1 MNQKT
6 SKLIRKTVEKTHAI
20 DRNIEVEGVQKKN
33 PQFKKICNM
42 IKKEYKNTPQSKKS
56 EYKKSG
62 I

>member
-6 SKLIRKTVEKTHAI
+6 AKLIRKTVEKTHAI
-20 DRNIEVEGVQKKN
+20 DPTIEVEGTQKKN

-42 IKKEYKNTPQSKKS
+42 IKKEYNSIPRNKKVQ
-56 EYKKSG
+56 YKKDG